1 MWDYGSAAE
10 NLAHYNKTK
19 PPVYQYTG
27 LQVPTI
33 FFSGGNDYLGQ
44 FTITLIWNHANTKL
58 YMMKT

>member
-44 FTITLIWNHANTKL
+44 FTYLNLESCQH
-58 YMMKT
+58 KTIHDEN